1 MDNNV
6 TGTVA
11 LLEVLAAANVKRFVF
26 SSSATVY
33 GDPEAL
39 PILET
44 SRLSVTNPYGRS
56 KLMVE
61 QILGDLV
68 AADPQWQAGV
78 LRYFNPVG
86 AHASGLIGEDP
97 AGIPNNL
104 MPFIAQVAVG
114 RRERLAV
121 FGNDYATPDG
131 TGVRD
136 YIHVVDLALG
146 HVAELH
152 RLFATE
158 GGALPSTWARAMATA
173 CSTQY
178 GPSRPPA
185 AAPCRTTSCR
195 VALATSPAATPR
207 PTRRVNCWAG
217 KRRKTSTTCALTTG
231 AGSIRIPRATLPE
244 EWPMYLVLA

>member
-26 SSSATVY
+26 SSLATVY

-146 HVAELH
+146 HVAALH

-158 GGALPSTWARAMATA
+158 EGLYRQPGHGPWLQRARHSTGLRGRQRPRRAVRHRAASPWRHRQPLRLGRQGA
-173 CSTQY
+173 
-178 GPSRPPA
+178 
-185 AAPCRTTSCR
+185 
-195 VALATSPAATPR
+195 
-207 PTRRVNCWAG
+207 
-217 KRRKTSTTCALTTG
+217 
-231 AGSIRIPRATLPE
+231 
-244 EWPMYLVLA
+244 